1 MPRWVRSFGE
11 RGQISSL
18 DWCSQCC
25 YTHGIGTRR
34 HQLAQLNTCCWLC
47 AAARPAA
54 QQHPSRRAEGAEP
67 NLLHVGTALLPHQ
80 RGLAHVNPTAG
91 NQRPGEATSPLMDS
105 LRGFLRSEPHW
116 SLSSRWATQRSWS
129 QCLQPSGRSVP
140 CWWTPPAPSAPRCHL
155 LQLEV
160 VGALLKLLV
169 FGFHGFAQL
178 LQNLGW
184 KGERVSMERGQTAG
198 WSPKGCPGPDCL
210 NVEPT

>member
-140 CWWTPPAPSAPRCHL
+140 CWWTPPAPSAPIP
-155 LQLEV
+155 
-160 VGALLKLLV
+160 GAVRDSLAAAPAPFPTATKPSANARRRV
-169 FGFHGFAQL
+169 EKRPVPSRVIIGNGAGGASGRAI
-178 LQNLGW
+178 NLIY
-184 KGERVSMERGQTAG
+184 
-198 WSPKGCPGPDCL
+198 
-210 NVEPT
+210 